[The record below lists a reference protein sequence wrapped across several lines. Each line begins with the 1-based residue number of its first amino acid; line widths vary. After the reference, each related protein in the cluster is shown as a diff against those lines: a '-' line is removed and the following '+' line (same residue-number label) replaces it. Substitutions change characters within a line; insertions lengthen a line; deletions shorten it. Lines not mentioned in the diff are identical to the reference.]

1 MRTVIVAATVVEMF
15 APMERTASLK
25 KSLVLMNDPSGDVA
39 GILAREKRAGLGRRE
54 RAG

>member
-15 APMERTASLK
+15 APMERTASLM
-25 KSLVLMNDPSGDVA
+25 KSLVLRDPPGDVA
-39 GILAREKRAGLGRRE
+39 GILAREKRASLGHRG